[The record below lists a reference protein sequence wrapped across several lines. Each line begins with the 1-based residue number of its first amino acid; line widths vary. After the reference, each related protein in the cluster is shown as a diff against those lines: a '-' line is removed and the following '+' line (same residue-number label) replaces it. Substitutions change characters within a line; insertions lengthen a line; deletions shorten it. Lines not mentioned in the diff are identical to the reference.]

1 MPVMEGSAIGTDG
14 GERFG
19 VALGGGTARAY
30 AHIGALR
37 ALERHGHR
45 PGAIAGTSSGAVFGA
60 MYALGTSP
68 AELERFARELD
79 TADVWRLALDPG
91 FGEAALI
98 HGRRLEAWLD
108 RTVFGGA
115 GFAEARLPLGIACTD
130 LGSGDLVVVREGSIA
145 RAVVAS
151 CALPGVFAPVLDGTR
166 ALVDGGFVE
175 SVPFAALAA
184 LGSWPALGIHAG
196 IDVRRARLIAVVRA
210 LHATAAGRATAAWF
224 GRRRGSNP
232 WSRLGRGLMLA
243 VASYERSIEAPA
255 GGWLLTTR
263 PPIAWLDFHR
273 SADAIRA
280 GALAVDE
287 SIEHGGLAAWFRSA
301 APAPG
306 LA

>member
-1 MPVMEGSAIGTDG
+1 MPFMEGSALGTDG
-14 GERFG
+14 ARFA

-30 AHIGALR
+30 AHIGALG

-45 PGAIAGTSSGAVFGA
+45 PAAVAGTSSGAVFGA

-79 TADVWRLALDPG
+79 VAQVWRLALDPG
-91 FGEAALI
+91 LGEAALV
-98 HGRRLEAWLD
+98 HGRKLEAWLD
-108 RTVFGGA
+108 RTVFRGA
-115 GFAEARLPLGIACTD
+115 VFADVRLPLAVACTD
-130 LGSGDLVVVREGSIA
+130 LGSGELVVVRDGPIA

-151 CALPGVFAPVLDGTR
+151 CALPGVFAPVLDHGR

-175 SVPFAALAA
+175 SVPFAAAAA
-184 LGSWPALGIHAG
+184 LGPWPALGIHAG

-210 LHATAAGRATAAWF
+210 LHATAAGRATADWF
-224 GRRRGSNP
+224 GRRRGRNP
-232 WSRLGRGLMLA
+232 WSRLGRGLLLA
-243 VASYERSIEAPA
+243 VASYERSIGAPV

-280 GALAVDE
+280 CDLAVDDA
-287 SIEHGGLAAWFRSA
+287 IERGGLAAWLRGE
-301 APAPG
+301 PLQGERP
-306 LA
+306 

>member
-1 MPVMEGSAIGTDG
+1 MPAMEGSALGTDG
-14 GERFG
+14 ARFG

-30 AHIGALR
+30 AHIGALE
-37 ALERHGHR
+37 ALERHGYR
-45 PGAIAGTSSGAVFGA
+45 PAAIAGTSSGAVFGA
-60 MYALGTSP
+60 MYALGTSS
-68 AELERFARELD
+68 AELVRFARELD
-79 TADVWRLALDPG
+79 AAEIWRLALDPG
-91 FGEAALI
+91 LGQAALI

-115 GFAEARLPLGIACTD
+115 GFGDARLPLGVACTD
-130 LGSGDLVVVREGSIA
+130 LGSGELVVLREGSIA

-151 CALPGVFAPVLDGTR
+151 CALPGVFAPVLDGPR

-184 LGSWPALGIHAG
+184 LGPWPALGVHAG
-196 IDVRRARLIAVVRA
+196 IDVRRARLIALVRA

-224 GRRRGSNP
+224 GRRRGRNP
-232 WSRLGRGLMLA
+232 WSRLGRGLTLA
-243 VASYERSIEAPA
+243 VASYERSIVAPA

-280 GALAVDE
+280 GARAVDDALE
-287 SIEHGGLAAWFRSA
+287 GGGLAAWLDRSPSGRGEA
-301 APAPG
+301 
-306 LA
+306 

>member
-1 MPVMEGSAIGTDG
+1 MPIMEGFTPGTDDA
-14 GERFG
+14 RFG

-45 PGAIAGTSSGAVFGA
+45 PAAIAGTSSGAVVGA
-60 MYALGTSP
+60 MYALGTST

-79 TADVWRLALDPG
+79 VATVWRQALDPG
-91 FGEAALI
+91 LGQAALV

-115 GFAEARLPLGIACTD
+115 GFADASLPLAVACTD
-130 LGSGDLVVVREGSIA
+130 LGTGDLVVVRDGSIA

-175 SVPFAALAA
+175 SVPFTALAT
-184 LGSWPALGIHAG
+184 LGPFKPLGIHAG
-196 IDVRRARLIAVVRA
+196 IDVRRASLIALVRA

-224 GRRRGSNP
+224 GRRRGRNP
-232 WSRLGRGLMLA
+232 WSRLGRGLTLA
-243 VASYERSIEAPA
+243 VASYERSIEAPP

-280 GALAVDE
+280 GAQAVDAAFE
-287 SIEHGGLAAWFRSA
+287 GGGLAAWLDDSPSGGRRT
-301 APAPG
+301 
-306 LA
+306 

>member
-1 MPVMEGSAIGTDG
+1 MPLMEGSASGTDG
-14 GERFG
+14 ARFG

-37 ALERHGHR
+37 ALERRGHR

-60 MYALGTSP
+60 MYALGADT

-79 TADVWRLALDPG
+79 AAAIWRLAMDPG
-91 FGEAALI
+91 FGQAALV
-98 HGRRLEAWLD
+98 HGRRLEAWLE

-115 GFAEARLPLGIACTD
+115 VFADVRLPLGVACTD
-130 LGSGDLVVVREGSIA
+130 LATGELVVLRDGSIA

-166 ALVDGGFVE
+166 ALVDGGFAE
-175 SVPFAALAA
+175 SVPFAALAT

-196 IDVRRARLIAVVRA
+196 IDVRRARLIALVRA
-210 LHATAAGRATAAWF
+210 LHATAPGRATAAWF
-224 GRRRGSNP
+224 GRRRGRNP
-232 WSRLGRGLMLA
+232 WSRLGRGLTLA
-243 VASYERSIEAPA
+243 VASYERSIAAPP
-255 GGWLLTTR
+255 GGWLVTTR

-280 GALAVDE
+280 GAQAVDAAFE
-287 SIEHGGLAAWFRSA
+287 RGGLAAWFEGS
-301 APAPG
+301 PSGGGPT
-306 LA
+306 